1 MQTFV
6 LFEGADDD
14 DDDKDLPQCE
24 DWYNG
29 YLNPGGSR
37 TTIYELM
44 VKEKTRVSHWIMWIQ
59 PLTKD
64 P

>member
-44 VKEKTRVSHWIMWIQ
+44 VKEKTRVSH
-59 PLTKD
+59 
-64 P
+64 